1 MNCELATVWLTGMS
15 SSSKRLREEEQEIAD
30 NLLGDELN
38 DLYAANQISAKKAN
52 SLLTKSTKAGLK
64 FRHAFKNKVTKN
76 NGVHNA
82 ARTLLRWM
90 KKQSAWGKL
99 YWCKI
104 PLWDKQKKAS
114 RLRWHP
120 FLLPHEWL
128 GTYLACKGS
137 IDEGQPR
144 IGTFQYKQLAKA
156 AVEWEGFHAFE
167 FFPLGL
173 HGDGVPIQGRMNQDT
188 LDFITINMPCSSF
201 HSQIR
206 VPVTCIEKNLMQG
219 IRL

>member
-104 PLWDKQKKAS
+104 PLWDKQKKSEQAQVAS
-114 RLRWHP
+114 
-120 FLLPHEWL
+120 F
-128 GTYLACKGS
+128 S
-137 IDEGQPR
+137 
-144 IGTFQYKQLAKA
+144 A
-156 AVEWEGFHAFE
+156 A
-167 FFPLGL
+167 
-173 HGDGVPIQGRMNQDT
+173 T
-188 LDFITINMPCSSF
+188 
-201 HSQIR
+201 
-206 VPVTCIEKNLMQG
+206 
-219 IRL
+219 

>member
-1 MNCELATVWLTGMS
+1 MS

-30 NLLGDELN
+30 NQLGEELN

-52 SLLTKSTKAGLK
+52 SLLAKSSKAGLK
-64 FRHAFKNKVTKN
+64 FTHAFKNQVTSKN

-137 IDEGQPR
+137 NDESQPR
-144 IGTFQYKQLAKA
+144 IGTFQYRQLAKA
-156 AVEWEGFHAFE
+156 ATEWGVHAFD
-167 FFPLGL
+167 FFLWG
-173 HGDGVPIQGRMNQDT
+173 
-188 LDFITINMPCSSF
+188 
-201 HSQIR
+201 
-206 VPVTCIEKNLMQG
+206 
-219 IRL
+219 

>member
-1 MNCELATVWLTGMS
+1 MS

-30 NLLGDELN
+30 NLLGEELN
-38 DLYAANQISAKKAN
+38 NLYAANQISAKKAN
-52 SLLTKSTKAGLK
+52 SLPTKSTKAGLN
-64 FRHAFKNKVTKN
+64 FRHAFKNKVTKKD
-76 NGVHNA
+76 GVHNA

-99 YWCKI
+99 YWCKL
-104 PLWDKQKKAS
+104 PLWDKQKNAS

-144 IGTFQYKQLAKA
+144 IDN
-156 AVEWEGFHAFE
+156 FHAFE
-167 FFPLGL
+167 FFPWGL

-188 LDFITINMPCSSF
+188 WISSP
-201 HSQIR
+201 S
-206 VPVTCIEKNLMQG
+206 TCLAPLYTPKSGFQ
-219 IRL
+219 

>member
-1 MNCELATVWLTGMS
+1 MS

-64 FRHAFKNKVTKN
+64 FRHAFKTKVTKN

-104 PLWDKQKKAS
+104 PLWDKQKKNEQAQVAS
-114 RLRWHP
+114 
-120 FLLPHEWL
+120 F
-128 GTYLACKGS
+128 S
-137 IDEGQPR
+137 
-144 IGTFQYKQLAKA
+144 A
-156 AVEWEGFHAFE
+156 A
-167 FFPLGL
+167 
-173 HGDGVPIQGRMNQDT
+173 T
-188 LDFITINMPCSSF
+188 
-201 HSQIR
+201 
-206 VPVTCIEKNLMQG
+206 
-219 IRL
+219 

>member
-1 MNCELATVWLTGMS
+1 MS

-30 NLLGDELN
+30 NLLGEELN
-38 DLYAANQISAKKAN
+38 DLHAANQISAKKAN
-52 SLLTKSTKAGLK
+52 SLLTKSTKAGLN
-64 FRHAFKNKVTKN
+64 FRHAFKNKVTKKD
-76 NGVHNA
+76 GVHNA
-82 ARTLLRWM
+82 ARTLLRLM

-104 PLWDKQKKAS
+104 PLCDKKKKAS

-156 AVEWEGFHAFE
+156 AKEWGDFHAFE
-167 FFPLGL
+167 FFSFGVAWRWCANPGKNESRYLGFHHHQHAL
-173 HGDGVPIQGRMNQDT
+173 LPFTLPNQD
-188 LDFITINMPCSSF
+188 SSDL
-201 HSQIR
+201 H
-206 VPVTCIEKNLMQG
+206 
-219 IRL
+219 

>member
-90 KKQSAWGKL
+90 KKQSA
-99 YWCKI
+99 
-104 PLWDKQKKAS
+104 
-114 RLRWHP
+114 
-120 FLLPHEWL
+120 
-128 GTYLACKGS
+128 
-137 IDEGQPR
+137 
-144 IGTFQYKQLAKA
+144 
-156 AVEWEGFHAFE
+156 
-167 FFPLGL
+167 
-173 HGDGVPIQGRMNQDT
+173 
-188 LDFITINMPCSSF
+188 
-201 HSQIR
+201 
-206 VPVTCIEKNLMQG
+206 
-219 IRL
+219 

>member
-1 MNCELATVWLTGMS
+1 MS

-30 NLLGDELN
+30 NQLGEELN

-52 SLLTKSTKAGLK
+52 SLLAKSSKAGLK
-64 FRHAFKNKVTKN
+64 FRHAFKNQVTSKN

-114 RLRWHP
+114 RFRWHP
-120 FLLPHEWL
+120 FLLPHGWP

-137 IDEGQPR
+137 NDEGQPR
-144 IGTFQYKQLAKA
+144 IGTFQYRQLAKVAMEWGGSMLLIFFLWWWACKSYGEGSGTIPSIGARNFA
-156 AVEWEGFHAFE
+156 AQPWRDQAMALPAKGPSLWPHLRSGQAGCK
-167 FFPLGL
+167 P
-173 HGDGVPIQGRMNQDT
+173 
-188 LDFITINMPCSSF
+188 
-201 HSQIR
+201 
-206 VPVTCIEKNLMQG
+206 
-219 IRL
+219 